1 MIAFDINIEQIDKN
15 LKSIDSNIKKFNEDL
30 QHLNSNLTNIDS
42 CWQDDRTNGFIKHVN
57 SDNVKV
63 STQIESLKQTIN
75 ISQTFTDNL
84 KQYIKSSINLTTKT
98 IKYNSDRVEDAITS
112 LYNAYIQLG
121 YAIEKLNQ
129 VSLTSSF
136 VYYNKFNDIKN
147 SVNKIRNDID
157 SLKVSLNSLNNNIK
171 TTYQTMRDNSS
182 KANPYIIG
190 DSDIL
195 FYKYQVETPNI

>member
-1 MIAFDINIEQIDKN
+1 MIAFDINVEQINKN
-15 LKSIDSNIKKFNEDL
+15 LKSIDNNIKKFNEDL

-57 SDNVKV
+57 SDNGKV
-63 STQIESLKQTIN
+63 LTQIESLKQTIN

-84 KQYIKSSINLTTKT
+84 KQYISASINLTTKT

-121 YAIEKLNQ
+121 YAIEKINQ

-136 VYYNKFNDIKN
+136 VYYNKFNDIKSN
-147 SVNKIRNDID
+147 VNRIRNDID
-157 SLKVSLNSLNNNIK
+157 SLKTSLNSLNSNIK
-171 TTYQTMRDNSS
+171 TSYQTMRDNSS

>member
-1 MIAFDINIEQIDKN
+1 MIAFDINIEQIDKS
-15 LKSIDSNIKKFNEDL
+15 LKTIDSDIKKFNEDL

-57 SDNVKV
+57 DDNGKIA
-63 STQIESLKQTIN
+63 TQIESLKQTIN
-75 ISQTFTDNL
+75 ISQTFSDNL
-84 KQYIKSSINLTTKT
+84 KSYIKSSINLTTKT

-129 VSLTSSF
+129 VTLTSSF
-136 VYYNKFNDIKN
+136 VYYNKFLDIKSN
-147 SVNKIRNDID
+147 VNKIRNDIEN
-157 SLKVSLNSLNNNIK
+157 LRVSLNSLNNNIK
-171 TTYQTMRDNSS
+171 TEYQNMRDKSS